1 MKVGQSLEP
10 APAEGRHLISRLIAG
25 NADDHDGENGEGGDD
40 EEGEVNHRPAVPLP
54 YLPPQ
59 QAAAVDCLASLQAM
73 FRPAFNIEPTI
84 TDSNN
89 SHLKVPHCGEVEVQV
104 AGGKVQLAQTQ
115 PPHSSHGEEKIGTGG
130 TKDGSLQGEGR
141 NLLNVNKCGK
151 HHLAAEQ
158 EGEGQERRKGDPV
171 ERGEWLAQVELKIMS
186 VVRAV
191 GQLNRGECGQASGQG

>member
-1 MKVGQSLEP
+1 M
-10 APAEGRHLISRLIAG
+10 ISRLIAG

-151 HHLAAEQ
+151 HQLATEQ
-158 EGEGQERRKGDPV
+158 EGEGHERREGDPV

>member
-104 AGGKVQLAQTQ
+104 AGGKVQLVQAQ
-115 PPHSSHGEEKIGTGG
+115 PPHLPHCQEEIRTWVAGG
-130 TKDGSLQGEGR
+130 SSLQGERGD
-141 NLLNVNKCGK
+141 LLDVN
-151 HHLAAEQ
+151 
-158 EGEGQERRKGDPV
+158 R
-171 ERGEWLAQVELKIMS
+171 
-186 VVRAV
+186 
-191 GQLNRGECGQASGQG
+191 